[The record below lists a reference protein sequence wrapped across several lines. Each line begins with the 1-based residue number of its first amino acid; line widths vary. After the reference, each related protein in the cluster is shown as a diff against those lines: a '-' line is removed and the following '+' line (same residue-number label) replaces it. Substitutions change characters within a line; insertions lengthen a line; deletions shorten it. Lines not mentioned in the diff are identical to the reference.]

1 MSLRSYINHHLRQS
15 TLYCWVASIAGIV
28 AVFTAGRRDV
38 FTVALVVCVMLYAV
52 AYYYTFSTRCPRC
65 GARYFLRSVVSAF
78 TFGCRR
84 GSSPV
89 HHAVFHSRRNE
100 MSPPRP
106 NPKGVNGKF

>member
-1 MSLRSYINHHLRQS
+1 MSLRSYINHHLRQA

-65 GARYFLRSVVSAF
+65 GTRLLFALGSFGIHLRLPAWFKSCPSCGLSFEAQ
-78 TFGCRR
+78 RDE
-84 GSSPV
+84 P
-89 HHAVFHSRRNE
+89 A
-100 MSPPRP
+100 
-106 NPKGVNGKF
+106 KA